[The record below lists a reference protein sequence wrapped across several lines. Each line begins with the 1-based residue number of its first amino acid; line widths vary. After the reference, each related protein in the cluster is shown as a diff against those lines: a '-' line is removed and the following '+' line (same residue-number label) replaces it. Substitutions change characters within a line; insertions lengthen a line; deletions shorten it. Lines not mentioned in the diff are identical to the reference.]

1 MAKLAEQIR
10 IAPAELNTVQ
20 DVDPFIAPVLM
31 AMDFSATTGVRPAGM
46 VGLLAVLEGQGRPG
60 DGRPIA
66 LIPPQSR
73 EVMACWQAS
82 GLWDALREFCRWP
95 ETAAAPVLPQSRP
108 LKPIVRCCHFRDA
121 SEVERMLAEMEHSFS
136 TALSGYASLLDN
148 VGETFTELIT
158 NVIYHADSNGGF
170 ALAQYCEY
178 AAGPAIELA
187 VADAGIGIR
196 NSLAKAPAFADIDS
210 DCAAI
215 RLAMAEGVTSAG
227 DKYRGFGLGY
237 VAANTQLEPS
247 RTLAIRSGKGI
258 ITLSG
263 NGAIQEETSPTAYPG
278 TLVGVTIPL

>member
-1 MAKLAEQIR
+1 MTEKVRQ
-10 IAPAELNTVQ
+10 APAELSAVR
-20 DVDPFIAPVLM
+20 DVDLLIDPSLT
-31 AMDFSATTGVRPAGM
+31 AMDFSATTATRPAAM
-46 VGLLAVLEGQGRPG
+46 VGLLAVLEWQIRQRDGQLL
-60 DGRPIA
+60 A
-66 LIPPQSR
+66 LIPPSSQGVR
-73 EVMACWQAS
+73 DCWQVS
-82 GLWDALREFCRWP
+82 GLTDALRKFCHWP
-95 ETAAAPVLPQSRP
+95 ENAGGQAIPENVP

-121 SEVERMLAEMEHSFS
+121 SDVERMLSEMEYSFM
-136 TALSGYASLLDN
+136 TALSGYASLLGN

-196 NSLAKAPAFADIDS
+196 KSLAKNPDFGGIES

-215 RLAMAEGVTSAG
+215 KRAMTDGVTSAG

-237 VAANTQLEPS
+237 AAANTQLEPTRS
-247 RTLAIRSGKGI
+247 LAIRSGNGI

-263 NGAIQEETSPTAYPG
+263 NGAIQEETSQIAYPG
-278 TLVGVTIPL
+278 TLISAIMPL

>member
-1 MAKLAEQIR
+1 
-10 IAPAELNTVQ
+10 
-20 DVDPFIAPVLM
+20 
-31 AMDFSATTGVRPAGM
+31 MDFSATACTRPAGM
-46 VGLLAVLEGQGRPG
+46 VGLLAVLEGPGRPG

-73 EVMACWQAS
+73 EVLACWQAS
-82 GLWDALREFCRWP
+82 GVRDALREFCNWP
-95 ETAAAPVLPQSRP
+95 ETTGEQAIPQSRP
-108 LKPIVRCCHFRDA
+108 LNPIVRCCHFRDA
-121 SEVERMLAEMEHSFS
+121 SDVERMLAEMEHSFR

-178 AAGPAIELA
+178 ATGPAIELA

-196 NSLAKAPAFADIDS
+196 RSLAKAPAFADIDS
-210 DCAAI
+210 DCSAI
-215 RLAMAEGVTSAG
+215 RLAMDEGVTSAG

-237 VAANTQLEPS
+237 VAANTQLEPG
-247 RTLAIRSGKGI
+247 RTLTIRSGSGI

-263 NGAIQEETSPTAYPG
+263 NGAIREETSPIAYPG
-278 TLVGVTIPL
+278 TLIGVTIPL